1 MEHEE
6 MNDALGNEIIIGQKY
21 GYSAKD
27 TVFIGIAEK
36 LTKTRVTL
44 KTLSRRAYR
53 YGEEVSWRHEM
64 YPAAPFVSVPS
75 FHLFPI
81 NEPNKEPLK

>member
-1 MEHEE
+1 

-27 TVFIGIAEK
+27 TVFIGTA
-36 LTKTRVTL
+36 TNFTATRVTL
-44 KTLSRRAYR
+44 ETIKRRYFR
-53 YGEEVSWRHEM
+53 YGEEDMTWGNS
-64 YPAAPFVSVPS
+64 YPPAPTTSVPS

-81 NEPNKEPLK
+81 KD